1 MRRRKKYPND
11 EFAYRASLNEM
22 WTVLQYAA
30 KEMNENSIES
40 YNRVVTNR
48 FRQWHFILYGVAIY
62 RGEIIIFN
70 TLEEGREHNFKN
82 SFFRLY
88 SVVNKDNPTDRWV
101 VLRPNYKIIDS
112 YNVPLDY
119 GVGDFVKYLQ
129 SCLENWRKYKNERQ
143 KQKG

>member
-1 MRRRKKYPND
+1 MRRREKYPND
-11 EFAYRASLNEM
+11 EFAYRASLDEM
-22 WTVLQYAA
+22 WAILPYAM
-30 KEMNENSIES
+30 KEINENSIEC
-40 YNRVVTNR
+40 YDRVVINR

-62 RGEIIIFN
+62 RSEIIIFN
-70 TLEEGREHNFKN
+70 TLEEGKEHNFKN

-88 SVVNKDNPTDRWV
+88 SVTNKDNPADKWV

-129 SCLENWRKYKNERQ
+129 SYLENWRKYKNEKRQ
-143 KQKG
+143 KG